1 MPQETMSGITMG
13 LYFVVMIAVFYFLL
27 IRPQK
32 KREKEAKMMLE
43 SLMVGD
49 KIVTIGGIYGKITQI
64 KDDALIIE
72 TGALGNLSSVKISR
86 SAVKEIVKKTETRE
100 D

>member
-49 KIVTIGGIYGKITQI
+49 KIITIGGIYGKITQI

>member
-1 MPQETMSGITMG
+1 MQQGAMSGVTMG
-13 LYFVVMIAVFYFLL
+13 IYLVAMIAIFYFLL

-32 KREKEAKMMLE
+32 KREKETKMMLE

-49 KIVTIGGIYGKITQI
+49 KIITIGGIHGKITQI

-72 TGALGNLSSVKISR
+72 SGALGNLSSIKVSR
-86 SAVKEIVKKTETRE
+86 SAIREIVKKAETRE
-100 D
+100 N